1 MAHDLNCLT
10 ISELEAL
17 ATQRLDKQ
25 TRDYYNEGA
34 DDGITVKE
42 NMSAY
47 QKYRLRPRVLR
58 NVSNVD
64 SGVDVFGTRTSVP
77 FGVAPAAM
85 QKLAHQDGELATA
98 RACRTKG
105 VALGLSSFSTTTLED
120 VGSASGNVPNVLQL
134 YLFEER
140 SHSIKMIQRAKAAG
154 YKAIVLTVDTPL
166 LGRRNLEIR
175 NQFRL
180 PRHLKAANF
189 ASESVAIDSTS
200 TGTPS
205 SNDSLKESTPGYYDG
220 DRRVIPAGPV
230 TFHSHGPNPTLT
242 WEEAIPWLKKEA
254 SPMQVWV
261 KGIVTAEDALL
272 AVSNHV
278 DGIIV
283 SNHGGRQLDGTVA
296 TLDAL
301 PEIVKAVDHRIPV
314 HIDGGIRHG
323 TDVFK
328 ALALGADFCW
338 VGRPVLWGLGY
349 GGEAGV
355 ELCLRLLTDQF
366 RLCMGLC
373 GVTKVSDIGP
383 EYLLKAEAAKFWS
396 RLACCESCHQ
406 RKVRCDVDFFGDP
419 CTNCRLDSRSC
430 KIRAQLKRGRKR
442 ISDQRGHEELL
453 IIRREARTDGSQTQ
467 IQPGAGDSAHPEE
480 PSTTSIR
487 TVSREG
493 LRNGNRPS
501 TNVFVPF
508 YYHKY
513 LQVADLQHLSPSQI
527 HNLELEG
534 CFQVPSQ
541 SVLDEFVRQ
550 YFLYVHPCLPLVNER
565 TFWSIYS
572 KAGNGQPK
580 TSFLS
585 LALFQS
591 MLFAATRFVPIN
603 IINACG
609 FEDLRSARNA
619 FYHRAELLLA
629 HNLERDSFVLAQTCL
644 LLSLQAT
651 LFEPS
656 LNSMWLSKAISHAE
670 SAGADKYFSQAPM
683 DAGRILENKRLWWCC
698 ILRDRMIAVGVR
710 RSIQVTPDRFDFKNP
725 GLEEADLA
733 EEIETSEVY
742 SPEMKSLLVRIIV
755 AQCALAVA
763 MTWTMTVVYPT
774 GDFSSQNLSS
784 TVSQLVTSMV
794 EIERGNTELAV
805 WARRFKADLTDCIRP
820 DQRRRALESSAAVF
834 ADMTLIHYYSTQV
847 ALYNHLALVLQKHQ
861 SQLEDYESRFSQL
874 KNDLQLAITNVTDRF
889 KGLTDQ
895 GLVQRLPISAPPCS
909 ALPVILETLDLK
921 LSSLAQKANYQ
932 RQPSCHNDIIAL
944 LDDQHDYT
952 ECVTIA
958 INSLLPVADAE
969 IQQLFASWNG
979 IAGIEGGGTN
989 DIRLTIWS
997 PSSWSDVFSQ
1007 NPMIY
1012 LRLSMSL
1019 DLALSRGKAP
1029 HITDLPEWTHETL
1042 VVPTNLQ
1049 LISPS
1054 MVQMALPGVML
1065 PLEGETNGLDELNDD
1080 NVFAEEPD
1088 PAWQVGEPNLIR
1100 GWPLGE
1106 DIELLEGL

>member
-85 QKLAHQDGELATA
+85 QKLAHEDGELATA

-140 SHSIKMIQRAKAAG
+140 SHSIKMIQRAKEAG

-189 ASESVAIDSTS
+189 ASESGT
-200 TGTPS
+200 TGTPPS
-205 SNDSLKESTPGYYDG
+205 VASLKESSPGYLDG
-220 DRRVIPAGPV
+220 ERRVLPAGPV

-301 PEIVKAVDHRIPV
+301 PEIVKVVDHRIPV

-383 EYLLKAEAAKFWS
+383 EYLLKEETAKFWS
-396 RLACCESCHQ
+396 RL
-406 RKVRCDVDFFGDP
+406 
-419 CTNCRLDSRSC
+419 
-430 KIRAQLKRGRKR
+430 GRKR
-442 ISDQRGHEELL
+442 ISDQRTSEETL
-453 IIRREARTDGSQTQ
+453 ITRRDPRTDGSQTE
-467 IQPGAGDSAHPEE
+467 IQPEAAEYARLGE
-480 PSTTSIR
+480 PSTTPAR
-487 TVSREG
+487 TVPAEG
-493 LRNGNRPS
+493 LSNGNRLS
-501 TNVFVPF
+501 TNFFVPF
-508 YYHKY
+508 YYYKY

-541 SVLDEFVRQ
+541 SVLNEFIRQ
-550 YFLYVHPCLPLVNER
+550 YFIYVHPCLPLVNER
-565 TFWSIYS
+565 TFWSTYS
-572 KAGNGQPK
+572 RTDNDQRK
-580 TSFLS
+580 TNNFS

-619 FYHRAELLLA
+619 FYRRAELLLT

-670 SAGADKYFSQAPM
+670 HAGANKYFNQAPM

-710 RSIQVTPDRFDFKNP
+710 RSIQVTPDRFDFTNP

-733 EEIETSEVY
+733 EEIDTSEVY
-742 SPEMKSLLVRIIV
+742 GPEMKSLLLRIIV

-763 MTWTMTVVYPT
+763 MTWTMAVVYPT
-774 GDFSSQNLSS
+774 GDSSSQSLSS
-784 TVSQLVTSMV
+784 AVSQLVTSMM

-805 WARRFKADLTDCIRP
+805 WARRFKTDLTDCIRP
-820 DQRRRALESSAAVF
+820 DKRLGALESSAAVF

-861 SQLEDYESRFSQL
+861 SQLEDYEFRFNRL
-874 KNDLQLAITNVTDRF
+874 KSDLQLAIANVTDRF
-889 KGLTDQ
+889 KGLTEE

-909 ALPVILETLDLK
+909 ALPVILENLDLK
-921 LSSLAQKANYQ
+921 LSSLAEKANYQ
-932 RQPSCHNDIIAL
+932 RQLHGPNDIIAL
-944 LDDQHDYT
+944 LGDQHDYT
-952 ECVTIA
+952 ECVNIA
-958 INSLLPVADAE
+958 INSLLPVANAE
-969 IQQLFASWNG
+969 IQQFFASWNG
-979 IAGIEGGGTN
+979 LAGIEGGGTN
-989 DIRLTIWS
+989 GIRLTIWS
-997 PSSWSDVFSQ
+997 PTSWSDVFSE

-1019 DLALSRGKAP
+1019 DFALSRGKAP
-1029 HITDLPEWTHETL
+1029 QLTDLPEWTHETL
-1042 VVPTNLQ
+1042 VVPTNLH

-1054 MVQMALPGVML
+1054 MTQMVLSEAVLPS
-1065 PLEGETNGLDELNDD
+1065 EEELNGVDD
-1080 NVFAEEPD
+1080 LTGDDAVLEESKQT
-1088 PAWQVGEPNLIR
+1088 WQAGEPNILR
-1100 GWPLGE
+1100 DWPFVE
-1106 DIELLEGL
+1106 DIELLESL

>member
-105 VALGLSSFSTTTLED
+105 VALGLSSFSTINLED

-140 SHSIKMIQRAKAAG
+140 SHSIKMIQRAKEAG

-180 PRHLKAANF
+180 PGHLKAANF
-189 ASESVAIDSTS
+189 ASESGTA
-200 TGTPS
+200 GTPPS
-205 SNDSLKESTPGYYDG
+205 VASLKESSPGYHDG
-220 DRRVIPAGPV
+220 DRRVLPTGPV

-301 PEIVKAVDHRIPV
+301 PEIVKVVDHRIPV
-314 HIDGGIRHG
+314 HVDGGIRHG

-383 EYLLKAEAAKFWS
+383 QYLLKEEAAKFWS
-396 RLACCESCHQ
+396 RLSGY
-406 RKVRCDVDFFGDP
+406 FW
-419 CTNCRLDSRSC
+419 
-430 KIRAQLKRGRKR
+430 I
-442 ISDQRGHEELL
+442 
-453 IIRREARTDGSQTQ
+453 
-467 IQPGAGDSAHPEE
+467 
-480 PSTTSIR
+480 
-487 TVSREG
+487 
-493 LRNGNRPS
+493 GNRPS

-541 SVLDEFVRQ
+541 SVLNEFIRQ
-550 YFLYVHPCLPLVNER
+550 YFIYVHPCLPLVNER

-572 KAGNGQPK
+572 RTDNVQRK
-580 TSFLS
+580 TSFFS
-585 LALFQS
+585 LALFQA

-603 IINACG
+603 MINACG

-619 FYHRAELLLA
+619 FYRRAELLLA

-656 LNSMWLSKAISHAE
+656 LNSTWLSKAISHAE
-670 SAGADKYFSQAPM
+670 HAGANKYFSQAVM

-710 RSIQVTPDRFDFKNP
+710 RSIQVTPDRFDFTNP

-742 SPEMKSLLVRIIV
+742 SPEMKNLLVRIIV

-763 MTWTMTVVYPT
+763 MTWTMTIVYPT
-774 GDFSSQNLSS
+774 GDFSSQSRSS

-805 WARRFKADLTDCIRP
+805 WARRFKTDLTDCIRP
-820 DQRRRALESSAAVF
+820 DQRRRALESSATVF

-861 SQLEDYESRFSQL
+861 SQLEDYEFRFHQL
-874 KNDLQLAITNVTDRF
+874 KSDLQLAITNVTDRF
-889 KGLTDQ
+889 KGLTEE

-909 ALPVILETLDLK
+909 ALPVILENLDLK
-921 LSSLAQKANYQ
+921 LSSWAEKASYQ
-932 RQPSCHNDIIAL
+932 RQLRCSNDIIAL

-952 ECVTIA
+952 ECVNIA

-969 IQQLFASWNG
+969 IQQFFASWNG
-979 IAGIEGGGTN
+979 LAGIEGGGTN
-989 DIRLTIWS
+989 GIRLTIWS
-997 PSSWSDVFSQ
+997 PTSWSDVFSE

-1019 DLALSRGKAP
+1019 DFALSRGKAP
-1029 HITDLPEWTHETL
+1029 QITDLPEWTHETL
-1042 VVPTNLQ
+1042 VMPTNLH

-1054 MVQMALPGVML
+1054 MTQMALPEAVL
-1065 PLEGETNGLDELNDD
+1065 PPEEELHGLDELNGDD
-1080 NVFAEEPD
+1080 AVLEEPSQ
-1088 PAWQVGEPNLIR
+1088 AWHVGQPNILR
-1100 GWPLGE
+1100 DWPFVE
-1106 DIELLEGL
+1106 NIELLESL